1 MKQHVETSQISGTR
15 GIEASKDKSPT
26 IVTKEEVKE
35 ARAEAGAEAEA
46 EEVVIKQDQIWSLRV
61 KDRRSVSNTT
71 GGTAWIVPRVVYYM
85 CVTEG

>member
-35 ARAEAGAEAEA
+35 ARAEAGAEAE
-46 EEVVIKQDQIWSLRV
+46 EVVIKQDQIWSLRV
-61 KDRRSVSNTT
+61 KDRRSVCSIIEEIALT
-71 GGTAWIVPRVVYYM
+71 VQRVVCYM

>member
-1 MKQHVETSQISGTR
+1 MPQISGTR

-35 ARAEAGAEAEA
+35 ARAEARAEAEA

-61 KDRRSVSNTT
+61 KDRRSACSSIEEIALTVQ
-71 GGTAWIVPRVVYYM
+71 RVVCYM
-85 CVTEG
+85 YVTEE